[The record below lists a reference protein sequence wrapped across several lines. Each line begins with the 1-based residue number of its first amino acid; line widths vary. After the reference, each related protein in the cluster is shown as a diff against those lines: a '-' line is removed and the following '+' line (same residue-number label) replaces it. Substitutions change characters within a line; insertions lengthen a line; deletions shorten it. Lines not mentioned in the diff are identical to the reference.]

1 VLLLGSIVLLAWLTL
16 YWGILPHINQWR
28 PQLEQQASRALG
40 VPVKLGGI
48 VVTAH
53 SWVPTLTL
61 QDVRLLDA
69 QGRTALAFAHITAT
83 LSPRSLLAPHPG
95 FEQLLIDRAD
105 LDIRRDAQGRLFAAG
120 VALGAPGQADS
131 PALDWLFSQ
140 RELVLRGGT
149 LRWTDEQ
156 RQAPPLALSDVQI
169 VLRNGL
175 RRHDLRLD
183 ATPPAGW
190 GDRFTLV
197 GRFNGPVFGRRGDL
211 RQWSGELNAQLPLAD
226 VAQLRQHVDLPFEL
240 QQGRGA
246 LRAWIDID
254 QGQARGITADVA
266 LREVALRFR
275 PTLAPLVVQA
285 VQGRLVG
292 ERRDDRASVQLQ
304 QLAFVTGDGV
314 RWPAGDLRLAWRQR
328 PGELATSGEFT
339 AQRLD
344 LATLAALASRVP
356 LGASLNALL
365 AELQPEGTAQNI
377 AWRWDGPIDAPAHYQ
392 LRGQLQ
398 DLALAARPAAAA
410 KALGRPGLRGASLDL
425 QATERGGSAQL
436 NITEGQVDLPGV
448 FQESK
453 VPLQRLQAQVGWR
466 IDPVTDAKRPG
477 AAPQISV
484 QVQDARF
491 ANADMQ
497 GDFNAQWATG
507 AGQGIGT
514 GGRLPGRLALSGQV
528 RNGQAMRVARYLPLG
543 VGDDARDYVARAVQ
557 GGTVTRADFRVQ
569 GDLWDVPFHQSRQP
583 KDAFHVSARIDKGVL
598 AYVPATVPGHTPE
611 WPAMSQVSGELV
623 FDRAS
628 LAFRDAQAQIY
639 GVQLQHINGGIA
651 DLMQNSVLKVEGQAR
666 GPANDMLRYV
676 KASPVGAM
684 IDHALADTQASGDA
698 DLRLGLVIPLL
709 NAEATTVTGQ
719 VQLAGNDV
727 RINPQTPLLAA
738 ARGQVDFTERS
749 LRISEASAQ
758 LLGGELR
765 FDGGT
770 DREGALR
777 FTGQGTATAEA
788 LRQASYLGPVPVIA
802 QRLSGQTR
810 YDARLGWVQGVQE
823 VLVTSDA
830 VGLTVDLPA
839 PLRKAADAPTA
850 LRYQTSVVPESR
862 AAGQALRD
870 TLVFNWGRA
879 VQAEYL
885 RDVSGASPRV
895 LRGGIGLFDG
905 PPRPAQGVQAVAQLA
920 AVSVDEWE
928 AAVAPWLAPTASA
941 TSVDPNAE
949 GYFPTRLAL
958 QAQSLSWGPRT
969 VRRLVAGISRDEGL
983 WRATVEAEQGS
994 GSVEYRPARG
1004 TTPARVQARLARLS
1018 LPPNDAAEV
1027 ETLLSEPPASVP
1039 ALDIVVDDFE
1049 LRGKRLGRL
1058 EIDAINRSEGGVREW
1073 RLNKL
1078 NLTGPEAKF
1087 TANGRWATEPGAA
1100 PQRRRSTL
1108 DFKLDMAD
1116 SGALL
1121 ERLGAGRT
1129 IRGGRGALSGQLG
1142 WAGSPLNLD
1151 FASLGGNVKLA
1162 IDSGQF
1168 LKADAGAGR
1177 LLGVLSLQSLPRR
1190 LAFDFRDVFQE
1201 GFAFD
1206 AITGDIDIRQGV
1218 AHTHN
1223 LRMRGVQAAVL
1234 MEGSAQLQR
1243 ETQDLRMVIV
1253 PDINAGGMSLAY
1265 AAINPA
1271 VGLGTFLAQ
1280 MFLRRPLAEA
1290 STREFHVTGPWAD
1303 PKIDK
1308 VERPPGEA
1316 VPLPAG
1322 AAEPASSAASEPR

>member
-1 VLLLGSIVLLAWLTL
+1 
-16 YWGILPHINQWR
+16 
-28 PQLEQQASRALG
+28 
-40 VPVKLGGI
+40 
-48 VVTAH
+48 
-53 SWVPTLTL
+53 
-61 QDVRLLDA
+61 
-69 QGRTALAFAHITAT
+69 
-83 LSPRSLLAPHPG
+83 
-95 FEQLLIDRAD
+95 
-105 LDIRRDAQGRLFAAG
+105 
-120 VALGAPGQADS
+120 
-131 PALDWLFSQ
+131 
-140 RELVLRGGT
+140 
-149 LRWTDEQ
+149 
-156 RQAPPLALSDVQI
+156 
-169 VLRNGL
+169 
-175 RRHDLRLD
+175 
-183 ATPPAGW
+183 
-190 GDRFTLV
+190 
-197 GRFNGPVFGRRGDL
+197 
-211 RQWSGELNAQLPLAD
+211 
-226 VAQLRQHVDLPFEL
+226 
-240 QQGRGA
+240 
-246 LRAWIDID
+246 
-254 QGQARGITADVA
+254 
-266 LREVALRFR
+266 
-275 PTLAPLVVQA
+275 
-285 VQGRLVG
+285 
-292 ERRDDRASVQLQ
+292 
-304 QLAFVTGDGV
+304 
-314 RWPAGDLRLAWRQR
+314 
-328 PGELATSGEFT
+328 
-339 AQRLD
+339 
-344 LATLAALASRVP
+344 
-356 LGASLNALL
+356 
-365 AELQPEGTAQNI
+365 
-377 AWRWDGPIDAPAHYQ
+377 
-392 LRGQLQ
+392 
-398 DLALAARPAAAA
+398 
-410 KALGRPGLRGASLDL
+410 
-425 QATERGGSAQL
+425 
-436 NITEGQVDLPGV
+436 
-448 FQESK
+448 
-453 VPLQRLQAQVGWR
+453 
-466 IDPVTDAKRPG
+466 
-477 AAPQISV
+477 
-484 QVQDARF
+484 
-491 ANADMQ
+491 
-497 GDFNAQWATG
+497 
-507 AGQGIGT
+507 
-514 GGRLPGRLALSGQV
+514 
-528 RNGQAMRVARYLPLG
+528 
-543 VGDDARDYVARAVQ
+543 
-557 GGTVTRADFRVQ
+557 
-569 GDLWDVPFHQSRQP
+569 
-583 KDAFHVSARIDKGVL
+583 
-598 AYVPATVPGHTPE
+598 
-611 WPAMSQVSGELV
+611 
-623 FDRAS
+623 
-628 LAFRDAQAQIY
+628 
-639 GVQLQHINGGIA
+639 
-651 DLMQNSVLKVEGQAR
+651 
-666 GPANDMLRYV
+666 
-676 KASPVGAM
+676 
-684 IDHALADTQASGDA
+684 
-698 DLRLGLVIPLL
+698 
-709 NAEATTVTGQ
+709 
-719 VQLAGNDV
+719 
-727 RINPQTPLLAA
+727 
-738 ARGQVDFTERS
+738 
-749 LRISEASAQ
+749 
-758 LLGGELR
+758 
-765 FDGGT
+765 
-770 DREGALR
+770 
-777 FTGQGTATAEA
+777 
-788 LRQASYLGPVPVIA
+788 
-802 QRLSGQTR
+802 
-810 YDARLGWVQGVQE
+810 
-823 VLVTSDA
+823 
-830 VGLTVDLPA
+830 
-839 PLRKAADAPTA
+839 
-850 LRYQTSVVPESR
+850 
-862 AAGQALRD
+862 
-870 TLVFNWGRA
+870 
-879 VQAEYL
+879 
-885 RDVSGASPRV
+885 
-895 LRGGIGLFDG
+895 
-905 PPRPAQGVQAVAQLA
+905 VQAVAQLA

-1018 LPPNDAAEV
+1018 LPPSDAVEV
-1027 ETLLSEPPASVP
+1027 ENLLSEPPASVP

-1129 IRGGRGALSGQLG
+1129 IRGGRGVLSGQLG